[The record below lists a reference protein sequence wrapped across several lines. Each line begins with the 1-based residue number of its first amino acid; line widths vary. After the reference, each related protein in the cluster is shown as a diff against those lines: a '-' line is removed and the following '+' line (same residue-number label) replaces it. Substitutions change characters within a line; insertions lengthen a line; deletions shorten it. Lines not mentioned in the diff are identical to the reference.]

1 MTSFRKK
8 QIFRAASLC
17 LAFTFFLSSGPSAAS
32 PGYVQ
37 AREGKLER
45 DGERY
50 FPLGINYYPRNK
62 IWEDFWLQYD
72 EAETGKDLVRIEALG
87 FNSIRIFIH
96 HPSVTNPF
104 HQEKLLTNLHHFLN
118 EASRRN
124 ILTIVTLFDWAQLYA
139 DPDERELREILEK
152 IVMPLKDHPGILA
165 WDIKNEPDLDYKFYR
180 SPEIVNHWLEKVLGI
195 VREMD
200 PNHLIT
206 VGWLHVPPEAASLL
220 QKCDFISFHHYGYE
234 RKVGKILKDL
244 QKRYPGK
251 PVVLEEYGYFTLP
264 LIRNEEGQK
273 AYLRTVMREALLE
286 DVDGLFVWTLYDHA
300 PFQGVERPLQ
310 ENFFGIL
317 RQNYEPKKAAALFS
331 AFDPES
337 FKARTGFSFF
347 PFSGN
352 CSGIFGW
359 ATELAVSLNGVI
371 RRDQR

>member
-1 MTSFRKK
+1 MFFKMQR
-8 QIFRAASLC
+8 IFRLISIVLIS
-17 LAFTFFLSSGPSAAS
+17 TFFPIFPIGVAF
-32 PGYVQ
+32 PGYVS
-37 AREGKLER
+37 AREGRLER

-72 EAETGKDLVRIEALG
+72 EAEIGRDLARIEALG

-96 HPSVTNPF
+96 HPLVIDPF
-104 HQEKLLTNLHHFLN
+104 HQEKLLAHLYHFLG

-139 DPDERELREILEK
+139 DPDENKLREILGK
-152 IVMPLKDHPGILA
+152 IVAPLKDHSGILA
-165 WDIKNEPDLDYKFYR
+165 WDIKNEPDLDYKFYS

-206 VGWLHVPPEAASLL
+206 VGWLHVPPSAESLL
-220 QKCDFISFHHYGYE
+220 QKCDFISFHHYAYE

-251 PVVLEEYGYFTLP
+251 PIVLEEYGYFTLP
-264 LIRNEEGQK
+264 LIRNEEGQR
-273 AYLRTVMREALLE
+273 AYLRTVMRESLLQ

-317 RQNYEPKKAAALFS
+317 RQNREPKKAAALFS
-331 AFDPES
+331 SFDPES
-337 FKARTGFSFF
+337 FKARTGFGFF

-359 ATELAVSLNGVI
+359 AAELAVSINGLI